1 MLSVLTLTSV
11 IPLGFFKNKG
21 GRREKKKVTEEGKR
35 GKARE
40 EEGKERKRKG
50 EKKGKGGKG
59 DVQTD
64 FYFHNSVIGQFKG
77 KEGRM

>member
-35 GKARE
+35 EKAR

-50 EKKGKGGKG
+50 EKKGKG
-59 DVQTD
+59 V
-64 FYFHNSVIGQFKG
+64 
-77 KEGRM
+77 KEMYRLIFIFTTL